1 MANKML
7 RFCLTLTLALALPAF
22 AQTGP
27 AQPKSVRPTE
37 PIALGTE
44 YMTWSTGVSYTYDGS
59 GNIRSIGSDSYVY
72 DAAGRLVQS
81 DLTGTRSNFGYDA
94 FGNRIS
100 CTQGAGNCQ
109 YSAIDTTTNR
119 LSSATYETGGS
130 GNVASF
136 WGHTYA
142 YDAVNMATRDL
153 TASSTREFVYTADD
167 ERLAVYT
174 VGGGAWNW
182 TVRDAGG
189 KVLREFTSQ
198 NPASG
203 PVGSGSWTWSKDY
216 VWRDGSL
223 LASRQTDSV
232 SGSITT
238 DHYHLD
244 HLGTPRRIT
253 DEQNR
258 IVGIHDY
265 YAFGPEDPHG
275 TNESPMT
282 RLKFTGHERDL
293 TGSGTGPGTLDYMHA
308 RYYDPAVGRF
318 LSPDPVLDVK
328 TALRFPQ
335 ALNRYSYVRNSPLNF
350 TDPTGKVAELSSEC
364 ADKKTTCK
372 ELRALRDGVPAELR
386 MFIRARTVNG
396 RTVIDT
402 RFLNM
407 KSDASSGNFQALRA
421 VAGDRRVVTLNM
433 QYNGNF
439 VRYNNGASDSYGI
452 GTNTR
457 GITIPASLSLL
468 GHTEVYVEKLSGR
481 LESAEVMAHE
491 IRHARRD
498 LLGLPNS
505 DATLDPRTGTWVWDP
520 NSPANQETE
529 AAEAEA
535 RENFD
540 PFQPPL

>member
-153 TASSTREFVYTADD
+153 TALSTREFVYTADD

-318 LSPDPVLDVK
+318 LSPDPTWDSADSSK
-328 TALRFPQ
+328 PQ
-335 ALNRYSYVRNSPLNF
+335 SWNRYAYVRNNPANSVDPDGREPTRAQAGTLAQFVQVVQKIEAENPHATPREVLQKAAAYISWHADDNGNVRYIYTTGGGWIDQKHFFSAANSAVSRGEVRTNLLGIGLELSQIGTSSFFSYEDVGSNQAGADFGDDVFYPDGSPLSSQATTYLNDLGA
-350 TDPTGKVAELSSEC
+350 TDPENAPNYHRLPETPKGGA
-364 ADKKTTCK
+364 
-372 ELRALRDGVPAELR
+372 G
-386 MFIRARTVNG
+386 
-396 RTVIDT
+396 
-402 RFLNM
+402 
-407 KSDASSGNFQALRA
+407 SSGGPGQSGQN
-421 VAGDRRVVTLNM
+421 VTTT
-433 QYNGNF
+433 QVPCTG
-439 VRYNNGASDSYGI
+439 GG
-452 GTNTR
+452 
-457 GITIPASLSLL
+457 
-468 GHTEVYVEKLSGR
+468 EK
-481 LESAEVMAHE
+481 
-491 IRHARRD
+491 
-498 LLGLPNS
+498 PC
-505 DATLDPRTGTWVWDP
+505 
-520 NSPANQETE
+520 
-529 AAEAEA
+529 
-535 RENFD
+535 
-540 PFQPPL
+540 PP